1 MRHLW
6 YLNQQLIT
14 LALTGTELE
23 DSNIR
28 EANAKVLHSTESVRT
43 KTGKQTSTALSNI
56 STEARDS
63 MPSLVGDQPWLAL
76 DLLQLRGSRN

>member
-6 YLNQQLIT
+6 YLNQQLIII
-14 LALTGTELE
+14 ALTGTELE

-43 KTGKQTSTALSNI
+43 KTGKQTLTAISNGSTMTKL
-56 STEARDS
+56 
-63 MPSLVGDQPWLAL
+63 PFLVGDQP
-76 DLLQLRGSRN
+76 